1 MHPPL
6 AHVYTQTVRSIHT
19 HSFCTMS
26 LTLTPAAM
34 PPPPPPSPPPLLQL
48 QYPVLPPPAPRFVP
62 STRTC
67 SFLIYDTHNIAFI
80 TNLPNNKFQ
89 QRQRHSHPNVH
100 LPSQALQQQ
109 QQHVVD
115 YSYGLGG
122 RTDMG
127 VKRGIFGK
135 MFGLIPGSVD

>member
-1 MHPPL
+1 M
-6 AHVYTQTVRSIHT
+6 YTRKRCGRFT
-19 HSFCTMS
+19 HSFRTMS
-26 LTLTPAAM
+26 LTLTPAATP

-48 QYPVLPPPAPRFVP
+48 QHPVLPPPAPTFVP

-67 SFLIYDTHNIAFI
+67 SFLIYDPHNIAFI
-80 TNLPNNKFQ
+80 TNLPNSTFQ
-89 QRQRHSHPNVH
+89 QRQRHWHSHSNVP

-122 RTDMG
+122 RTGMG
-127 VKRGIFGK
+127 VERGILRNI
-135 MFGLIPGSVD
+135 FGLIPGGVD